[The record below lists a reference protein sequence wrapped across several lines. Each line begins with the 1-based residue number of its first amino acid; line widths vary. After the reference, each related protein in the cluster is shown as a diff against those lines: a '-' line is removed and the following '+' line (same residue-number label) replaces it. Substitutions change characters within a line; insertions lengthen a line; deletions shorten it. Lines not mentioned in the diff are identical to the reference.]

1 MSREESVSAEGLG
14 TLMNGIR
21 DSQKELGASLGVRG
35 NSRGESDLQLVHE
48 L

>member
-14 TLMNGIR
+14 TLINGIR
-21 DSQKELGASLGVRG
+21 DSQKELGVSLEVRG
-35 NSRGESDLQLVHE
+35 NSRRESDLQLAHE